1 MAGVEEKNVAL
12 LDEPPVIG
20 PGQTFDTVTD
30 TIADIVLKR
39 PIGLGWLAG
48 LAVGMTLLAILG
60 MAVTYLFLRGV
71 GIWGINIPVGWGF
84 AIINFVWW
92 IGIGHAG
99 TLISAILLL
108 FKQSWRNSINRFAEA
123 MTLFAVAC
131 AGMFPVLHMGR
142 PWLAYWMFPYPN
154 SMAIWPQF
162 RSPLI
167 WDVFAVSTYATISA
181 VFWYVGLVPDLA
193 TMREKATHPY
203 TRMVYGLLA
212 MGWRGSARRWKRYEA
227 LYILLAGIATPLV
240 LSVHTVVSFDFAI
253 SIVPGWHTTIFPPY
267 FVAGAI
273 YSGFAMVLVLA
284 IPIRHYYGLQNMI
297 TMRHLQNSAKIMLAT
312 GLIVGY
318 GYFFEAFMAF
328 YSGSTYERFMMQ
340 NRWFGPYAVF
350 YWSLILLNL
359 VVPQVLWMPKIRA
372 NTKWLFLISLVIL
385 MGMWLERFIIIITS
399 LTRDFLPSSWGHYV
413 ATRWDYAVFF
423 GTIGLFTAAMFIF
436 IRIMPAISIFEMR
449 TLLPEAEVKAK

>member
-1 MAGVEEKNVAL
+1 MNGPEDKTAL
-12 LDEPPVIG
+12 LDAPWQDEPPVLT
-20 PGQTFDTVTD
+20 PGQSYGSMTD
-30 TIADIVLKR
+30 QIADAVLTR

-48 LAVGMTLLAILG
+48 LAIAMALLGILMAAI
-60 MAVTYLFLRGV
+60 TYLFLVGV
-71 GIWGINIPVGWGF
+71 GIWGINIPIGWGF

-108 FKQSWRNSINRFAEA
+108 LKQSWRNSINRFAEA

-131 AGMFPVLHMGR
+131 AGMFPLLHMGR
-142 PWLAYWMFPYPN
+142 PWLGYWMFPYPS
-154 SMAIWPQF
+154 SMGVWPQF
-162 RSPLI
+162 RSPLV

-181 VFWYVGLVPDLA
+181 VFWYVGLVPDFA
-193 TMREKATHPY
+193 TMREKAASPY
-203 TRMVYGLLA
+203 TKQIYGLLA
-212 MGWRGSARRWKRYEA
+212 MGWRGSARHWKRYEA

-284 IPIRHYYGLQNMI
+284 IPIRHYYGLENMI

-318 GYFFEAFMAF
+318 GYLFEAFIAF
-328 YSGSTYERFMMQ
+328 
-340 NRWFGPYAVF
+340 
-350 YWSLILLNL
+350 
-359 VVPQVLWMPKIRA
+359 
-372 NTKWLFLISLVIL
+372 
-385 MGMWLERFIIIITS
+385 
-399 LTRDFLPSSWGHYV
+399 
-413 ATRWDYAVFF
+413 
-423 GTIGLFTAAMFIF
+423 
-436 IRIMPAISIFEMR
+436 
-449 TLLPEAEVKAK
+449 